1 MNIIDENII
10 DNQCQLLRKWRIS
23 FRQIGYG
30 VGRQGMKD
38 REIISLLH
46 GLRRPIFFTRD
57 DDFYNR
63 NLCHSGY
70 CLVYLAVR
78 KDEAAVFIRRFIHH
92 KEFDRVA
99 KRMGSIIRV
108 SHSGLSVWR
117 LHKEKQI
124 HLKWID

>member
-10 DNQCQLLRKWRIS
+10 DNQCQLLRKWRTS

-38 REIISLLH
+38 KEIISLLH
-46 GLRRPIFFTRD
+46 GLRRPTFFTRD

-78 KDEAAVFIRRFIHH
+78 KDEAAVFIRRFIRY
-92 KEFDRVA
+92 KEFDTIA
-99 KRMGSIIRV
+99 KRMGLVIRV

-117 LHKEKQI
+117 LYEEKQI
-124 HLKWID
+124 YLGWID

>member
-10 DNQCQLLRKWRIS
+10 DSQCQLLRIRRIS

-30 VGRQGMKD
+30 VGRQGMQDK
-38 REIISLLH
+38 EIISLLH
-46 GLRRPIFFTRD
+46 DLQRPTFFTRD

-63 NLCHSGY
+63 SLCHSGY

-78 KDEAAVFIRRFIHH
+78 KDEAGFFMCRFIRH
-92 KEFDRVA
+92 KEFDTVA
-99 KRMGSIIRV
+99 KRMGSVIRV

-117 LHKEKQI
+117 LHEEKQI
-124 HLKWID
+124 HFGWID